1 MKAQIV
7 NLNGCP
13 AVEINGVCHQFTGY
27 RSWRP
32 NAEYISAFDKLGFNF
47 MTLLPSGIKN
57 SHGTA
62 YSPYGEYWIGD
73 GKYDFDI
80 LRRQIND
87 FSDNAP
93 DTYLAINLMLDT
105 RDWFLHEHPSC
116 PNSFIHLSSAI
127 AYKPWLECAERMLRD
142 TVNFLRREYSDKV
155 FAIFLS
161 AGGTCEWH
169 NKSLDFPRTKET
181 LEHYRSRCG
190 DPAVTIPTK
199 EELLSLSCGNLRD
212 PKREA
217 NTVRFL
223 EYFNDII
230 TDTLAHFARVVKE
243 QSDGELLVG
252 AAAGYILVGEY
263 PLSGHSG
270 VADVMKIPNIDI
282 IACPASYF
290 HRKLDGVSGSQA
302 GLDSVRLNN
311 KLLVHSIDNT
321 TYAANS
327 NPYAQILQY
336 AHCRHSS
343 MEESINYAR
352 RETAF
357 AISKGAGF
365 WFFDMYGGWYPDS
378 ESRLE
383 LARIK
388 DAYKQV
394 YSKPVNSNSEIAFIA
409 DPRSYI
415 YTDKG
420 DMIKQENVQTLID
433 ILCRVGAPVDYLS
446 INDILLDN
454 FDRNQYKLYII
465 ANSIAPDK
473 KAREAIRDLKNRG
486 ASFIFLGL
494 SGIIGDNGIDI
505 SYAEDFI
512 GIKLDFDHGREYFTL
527 SDGAYTHDG
536 VPKIYG
542 GTRNGALLPLLM
554 CADSDAQVLGRD
566 FLSGSPR
573 LAIKRRNNGF
583 DLWSFRGTLPLTV
596 LLPLV
601 KDAGVFVYQEAGLPT
616 YANSRMAAFF
626 DHEGGQRSILFRHYG
641 KVREV
646 YSGAEYLS
654 YGEPVTVQF
663 LPNECKFFI
672 YE

>member
-1 MKAQIV
+1 MKARIV
-7 NLNGCP
+7 NLNGCS
-13 AVEINGVCHQFTGY
+13 AVEINGVCHRFTGY

-47 MTLLPSGIKN
+47 MTLLSSGIKN

-62 YSPYGEYWIGD
+62 YSPYGEYWVGD

-87 FSDNAP
+87 FLDNAP

-105 RDWFLHEHPSC
+105 RDWFLREHPDC
-116 PNSFIHLSSAI
+116 PNSFVHLSSAI

-142 TVNFLRREYSDKV
+142 TIEFLRREYSEKV

-181 LEHYRSRCG
+181 LEHYRAWCG
-190 DPAVTIPTK
+190 DPSAFIPSE
-199 EELLSLSCGNLRD
+199 EELDRLSNGNLRD
-212 PKREA
+212 PKMEA

-230 TDTLAHFARVVKE
+230 TDTLSYFAGVVKD
-243 QSDGELLVG
+243 QSEGRLLVG

-263 PLSGHSG
+263 PISGHSG
-270 VADVMKIPNIDI
+270 VADVMKIPDLDI

-321 TYAANS
+321 TYAANA

-343 MEESINYAR
+343 MQESINYAR

-365 WFFDMYGGWYPDS
+365 WFFDMYGGWYPDD
-378 ESRLE
+378 ESRAE
-383 LARIK
+383 LAKIK
-388 DAYKQV
+388 DAYELI
-394 YSKPVNSNSEIAFIA
+394 YSKPVKYNSEVAFIA

-433 ILCRVGAPVDYLS
+433 TLGRVGAPVDYLS

-465 ANSIAPDK
+465 ANSIAPNK
-473 KAREAIRDLKNRG
+473 KARDVIRDLKNRG

-494 SGIIGDNGIDI
+494 SGIIGDNGIDL
-505 SYAEDFI
+505 SDAEDFV
-512 GIKLDFDHGREYFTL
+512 GIKLDFDRGREYFTL
-527 SDGAYTHDG
+527 ADGAYTHDG
-536 VPKIYG
+536 DPKIYG
-542 GTRNGALLPLLM
+542 GTRNGSLTPLLA
-554 CADSDAQVLGRD
+554 CADDDAVIMGRD
-566 FLSGSPR
+566 FLSGRPR

-583 DLWSFRGTLPLTV
+583 DLWSFRGSLPLTT

-601 KDAGVFVYQEAGLPT
+601 KEAGVFVYQESGLPT

-626 DHEGGQRSILFRHYG
+626 DHKGGERTLRFRHSG
-641 KVREV
+641 KIREV
-646 YSGAEYLS
+646 YSGEEY
-654 YGEPVTVQF
+654 YTDGEAVKVAF
-663 LPNECKFFI
+663 LPNECKLFI